1 MFSYCK
7 NVQDFYRFLIAL
19 ISLLVFIGQTVDPH
33 EIGIVSSRAPDE
45 YKAFM
50 VAYFKTPSHVR
61 VRTTR
66 AARKKK
72 QERYYDLAGY
82 NPYSK

>member
-1 MFSYCK
+1 MT
-7 NVQDFYRFLIAL
+7 FLL
-19 ISLLVFIGQTVDPH
+19 GQTVDPH

-50 VAYFKTPSHVR
+50 VAYFKTPNHIR
-61 VRTTR
+61 IRRPR

-82 NPYSK
+82 NPYSMFLF

>member
-1 MFSYCK
+1 MAISSK
-7 NVQDFYRFLIAL
+7 NVCFYFV
-19 ISLLVFIGQTVDPH
+19 SGQTVDPH

-50 VAYFKTPSHVR
+50 VAYFKTPNHARSR
-61 VRTTR
+61 RPR

-72 QERYYDLAGY
+72 QDRYYDVAGY
-82 NPYSK
+82 NPYSMFSNTEFFIF